1 MDSDICACLFTPTV
15 ARSPL
20 LAAAGMLLI
29 LLSTALDDAWPL
41 KQ

>member
-1 MDSDICACLFTPTV
+1 MDSDIAARFFTPRV

-29 LLSTALDDAWPL
+29 RLSMALDDDWPL